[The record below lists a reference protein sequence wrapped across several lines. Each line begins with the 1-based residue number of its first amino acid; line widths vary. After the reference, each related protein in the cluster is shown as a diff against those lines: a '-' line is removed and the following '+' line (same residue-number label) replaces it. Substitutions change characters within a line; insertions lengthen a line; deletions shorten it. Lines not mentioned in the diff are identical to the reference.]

1 MQVNSGSGVA
11 AGMLRSCCKEK
22 IQLHS
27 LPTVRNI
34 AKRPLMKAQ
43 LFEFFFATLRAPCGR
58 ESEMTHLQGPLLPD
72 QVPSHPQGILVHSYD
87 FRSSQDLLS
96 FPAQGAQV
104 CSNEQRGLE
113 QSPKGKVRPLL
124 IHSQSWVAN
133 LQVAAVKP

>member
-58 ESEMTHLQGPLLPD
+58 ESGICIHTNDMTNIILL
-72 QVPSHPQGILVHSYD
+72 
-87 FRSSQDLLS
+87 F
-96 FPAQGAQV
+96 
-104 CSNEQRGLE
+104 
-113 QSPKGKVRPLL
+113 
-124 IHSQSWVAN
+124 
-133 LQVAAVKP
+133 